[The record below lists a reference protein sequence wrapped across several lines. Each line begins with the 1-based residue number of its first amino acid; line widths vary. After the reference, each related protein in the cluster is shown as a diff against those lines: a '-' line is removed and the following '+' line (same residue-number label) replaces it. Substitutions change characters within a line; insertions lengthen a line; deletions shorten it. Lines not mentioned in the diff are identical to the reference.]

1 MMRRTI
7 AVCLAASAVLCLSG
21 CVTATYEY
29 GQDHQLHEVSDVMD
43 PQTAAKRRVNIAIG
57 HMNKGQMT
65 EAKKN
70 LEIAKKY
77 DSDSPYVKLSYA
89 DYYQRVGE
97 DQHAEELYRELVSRN
112 PENIGDVYNSYANF
126 LCSKDRFTEAYETF
140 GKAVKI
146 PSYANISGVYVN
158 ASACAHHQKNYSL
171 SLAYIDKAI
180 DYDGAS
186 PELFAIKAQLALDAG
201 DMPTAKTAIA
211 VFDRMAKGKESP
223 RSYLDKIKIA
233 DSEHNINE
241 SMRLGKEL
249 VEKYPNSSQAR
260 EYMNNEY

>member
-1 MMRRTI
+1 
-7 AVCLAASAVLCLSG
+7 
-21 CVTATYEY
+21 
-29 GQDHQLHEVSDVMD
+29 MD
-43 PQTAAKRRVNIAIG
+43 PQTAAKRRVNIAIS

-65 EAKKN
+65 EAKQN

-201 DMPTAKTAIA
+201 DMPTARPPSRYSTAW
-211 VFDRMAKGKESP
+211 P
-223 RSYLDKIKIA
+223 R
-233 DSEHNINE
+233 E
-241 SMRLGKEL
+241 RR
-249 VEKYPNSSQAR
+249 AR
-260 EYMNNEY
+260 EAISTKSRSQTPSTTSMSQCASGRSLWRNIRTARRQGNT